1 MLMMVTQAMHAFRS
15 GIAKTARDMVV
26 FGAVMELYVPA
37 YRDEQHH
44 KGHQKGAD
52 LQQPLFHG
60 AKIEIFRI
68 FAAKLI
74 NMADGYLEKRYEEVF
89 GKGAK
94 KTVVKHTSIDTL
106 MEKNRSYRGY
116 QKDYEVKRDM
126 LERIVA
132 VNTRIAS
139 AKNQQVLRFKLVTK
153 DTGADI
159 IVQNMKLGGLLPEL
173 HLPFPGT
180 EPNAFIIICSM
191 VSETKLVDIDLGIAA
206 QSMLLKATEMGLNGI
221 MIGAFNKAKITE
233 AFNLPYDPL
242 LILAIGKG
250 NETIKLQAV
259 DAGDKLAYYR
269 DNDGVQYV
277 PKIRW
282 EQLII

>member
-1 MLMMVTQAMHAFRS
+1 
-15 GIAKTARDMVV
+15 
-26 FGAVMELYVPA
+26 
-37 YRDEQHH
+37 
-44 KGHQKGAD
+44 
-52 LQQPLFHG
+52 
-60 AKIEIFRI
+60 
-68 FAAKLI
+68 
-74 NMADGYLEKRYEEVF
+74 MADGYLEKRYEEVF

-94 KTVVKHTSIDTL
+94 KTVVKHVALESL

-116 QKDYEVKRDM
+116 KKDFEVKREM

-139 AKNQQVLRFKLVTK
+139 AKNQQVLRFKPVTQE
-153 DTGADI
+153 TGADI

-173 HLPFPGT
+173 HLPFEGT
-180 EPNAFIIICSM
+180 EPNAFIIICSTIP
-191 VSETKLVDIDLGIAA
+191 ENKFVDIDLGIAA

-233 AFNLPYDPL
+233 AFNLPYEPL

-250 NETIKLQAV
+250 NETIKLKAI
-259 DAGDKLAYYR
+259 DEGDKLAYYR
-269 DNDGVQYV
+269 DGNGVQFV
-277 PKIRW
+277 PKIHW